1 MTDETDETDETEER
15 PKVVALGVD
24 WPGRPLPMM
33 PGDFSRIVPHGVA
46 LSVTPILRPWD
57 DPVRA
62 MSMPDYYGLEPVRM
76 DPLGAA
82 PLTDALGGVIYFDQ
96 WRPQE
101 WLDGAFSCM
110 GVHLD
115 DRDYGVFQGEGAN
128 FLRDR
133 YLDQV
138 RIASKRALGH
148 LFGIGAAELAQ
159 IPTQPVSIGDYIRQF
174 FAEQNCKWT
183 DWSSDRTIHGVAGGD
198 GDWAKEALG
207 FGFMVE
213 NGYWGVYRLWSR
225 AWLATK

>member
-1 MTDETDETDETEER
+1 M
-15 PKVVALGVD
+15 
-24 WPGRPLPMM
+24 
-33 PGDFSRIVPHGVA
+33 
-46 LSVTPILRPWD
+46 
-57 DPVRA
+57 
-62 MSMPDYYGLEPVRM
+62 
-76 DPLGAA
+76 
-82 PLTDALGGVIYFDQ
+82 
-96 WRPQE
+96 RPQE

-115 DRDYGVFQGEGAN
+115 ERDYAVFQGQSGN
-128 FLRDR
+128 FMRDR

-138 RIASKRALGH
+138 RIASNRALGH

-174 FAEQNCKWT
+174 FAEQNYKWT
-183 DWSSDRTIHGVAGGD
+183 DWSSDYSIHGVAGGD
-198 GDWAKEALG
+198 GDWAKEVLG